1 MYKKKPFFI
10 TFEGIEGSG
19 KSHHSKKLFR
29 ILKKNKLSV
38 IYTREPGGTR
48 NGETIRKIILNSKN
62 NYFDKYTELFLYF
75 AARNE
80 LIHKVL
86 IPSLKKRLHSLGWGP
101 ALQTLPPRIIQPC
114 FDGF

>member
-29 ILKKNKLSV
+29 ILKKSKLPV
-38 IYTREPGGTR
+38 IYTREPGGTI

-86 IPSLKKRLHSLGWGP
+86 IPSLKKKKDNNL
-101 ALQTLPPRIIQPC
+101 
-114 FDGF
+114 